1 MARGIN
7 KLSAIEVSKKT
18 KPGRYGDG
26 GGLWL
31 QVSKFGT
38 KAWIFRY
45 MIAGKARHMGLGD
58 LNTFSLQ
65 EARERAR
72 KQRQLL
78 VDGIDPLAAIETDRA
93 ERAKLITFNEAAV
106 QYIAAHR
113 AGWKNV
119 KHADQWRATL
129 ETYAGPI
136 VGNMSVADIETP
148 HILKVLAPI
157 WTDKT
162 ETATRLRGR
171 MEAILAWATVRQFR
185 SGDNPARWRGHLD
198 KLLAKPT
205 KIAKVRHHPAMPYTA
220 VPSFMEHVRGMDSIS
235 ARALEWT
242 ILTAARTGEAIGTR
256 WEEIDLATKVWTV
269 AGDRM
274 KAGREH
280 RVPLS
285 ERTVSILASLPR
297 EGEFVFPGAGKGRP
311 LSNMAMLQLLRG
323 IDPSLTVHGF
333 RSSFRD
339 WAAERTNYPRD
350 IAEQALAHTIKN
362 ATEAAYRR
370 GDALEKRR
378 RLMQAWASYC
388 EQKPSAATVMPIRE
402 ATNG

>member
-1 MARGIN
+1 MSRKIN
-7 KLSAIEVSKKT
+7 KLSAIEVSKKN

-45 MIAGKARHMGLGD
+45 MISGKARHMGLGD

-78 VDGIDPLAAIETDRA
+78 ADGIDPLVAIESDRA
-93 ERAKLITFNEAAV
+93 EQAKRITFNDAAE

-113 AGWKNV
+113 AGWKNI

-136 VGNMSVADIETP
+136 VGNMSVADIDTP
-148 HILKVLAPI
+148 HVLNVLSPI
-157 WTDKT
+157 WTVKT

-171 MEAILAWATVRQFR
+171 IEAILAWATVRQFR

-205 KIAKVRHHPAMPYTA
+205 KLAKVRHHAAMPYVTL
-220 VPSFMEHVRGMDSIS
+220 PGFMERVRGMESMS

-242 ILTAARTGEAIGTR
+242 ILTAARTGESVGAR
-256 WEEIDLATKVWTV
+256 WSEIDLGGKIWTIP
-269 AGDRM
+269 GERM

-285 ERTVSILASLPR
+285 GRALAILASLSR
-297 EGEFVFPGAGKGRP
+297 ESEFVFPGAGKSRP

-333 RSSFRD
+333 RSTFRD
-339 WAAERTNYPRD
+339 WAAERTNVPRD
-350 IAEQALAHTIKN
+350 IAEQALAHKIESSI
-362 ATEAAYRR
+362 EAAYRR

-378 RLMQAWASYC
+378 RLMQAWSSYC
-388 EQKPSAATVMPIRE
+388 EQKPATPIRE
-402 ATNG
+402 PANG